1 MTKDKLHMCDMMLA
15 LEMNMNILYQYY
27 HRNLNKNCSK
37 QHGTVSYSEH
47 THLFP
52 ELLESYQIVPLS
64 FVCLVTLHSLTSRQ
78 NVIHVSNKLSILSS
92 KRVIAEQ

>member
-1 MTKDKLHMCDMMLA
+1 MTKDKLHKRDMMLA

-27 HRNLNKNCSK
+27 HRKFNKYFSK
-37 QHGTVSYSEH
+37 QHGAVSYCEH

-52 ELLESYQIVPLS
+52 EFLESYQIVPVS
-64 FVCLVTLHSLTSRQ
+64 FICLVTLHSLTFCQ
-78 NVIHVSNKLSILSS
+78 NVIHVNNKLSILSS